1 MDANCWLFTFMTD
14 KQKEVLK
21 LLNDNRMQSR
31 PFWVP
36 MNQLRM
42 FKNDVY
48 YTKDDRSDYIYQ
60 RCLSI
65 PCSTNIQDVELA
77 AVAEKIKSVYGV

>member
-1 MDANCWLFTFMTD
+1 VDVTPNWWLPTIKTTRQRD
-14 KQKEVLK
+14 ILK
-21 LLNDNRMQSR
+21 SLNDNKLQSR

-42 FKNDVY
+42 FSNDIY
-48 YTKDDRSDYIYQ
+48 YSKDDRSDFIYR

-65 PCSTNIQDVELA
+65 PCSTNIKDEELA
-77 AVAEKIKSVYGV
+77 AVAEMIKSVF